1 MEKIAAVVW
10 TVIRLLMLFIIVL
23 ILVVLQWLV
32 QPVVRW
38 TFGKE
43 SDIYKRYVNFLNIEE

>member
-1 MEKIAAVVW
+1 VEKIAAIVW
-10 TVIRLLMLFIIVL
+10 EIVRVILLFIIVL